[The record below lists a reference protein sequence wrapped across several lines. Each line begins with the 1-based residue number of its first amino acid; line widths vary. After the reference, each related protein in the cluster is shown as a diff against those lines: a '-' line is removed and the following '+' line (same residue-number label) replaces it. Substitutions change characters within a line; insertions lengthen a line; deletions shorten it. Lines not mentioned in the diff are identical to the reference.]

1 MVVVNNPHVAR
12 VLPDSIK
19 EIGKALLY
27 RGYIVEAVL
36 ACEDLKEKLIDKI
49 MAQLS
54 EECKHLRS
62 LKFYSLLKKCTPKQL
77 CDFNMDDLALE
88 WQREAPMLHQF
99 LITALCPEYSSDIIN
114 LHGWLHSTVNKKYS
128 YVRSSTC
135 CQSSV
140 DAWKCK

>member
-1 MVVVNNPHVAR
+1 MVVVNNPHVSR

-27 RGYIVEAVL
+27 RGDIVEAVL
-36 ACEDLKEKLIDKI
+36 ACEDLKEKLVDKI

-88 WQREAPMLHQF
+88 WQREAPMLHRF
-99 LITALCPEYSSDIIN
+99 LITASSSPCAP
-114 LHGWLHSTVNKKYS
+114 STAQI
-128 YVRSSTC
+128 SSIC
-135 CQSSV
+135 MAGSILL
-140 DAWKCK
+140 